1 MRSMDCEPTAGPPPA
16 LTDERLTLVG
26 LLLEVRDG
34 LTKAMDE
41 IHSAHGLLGKE
52 FDALLRLAR
61 SNARCLTM
69 RDLAAQTSTS
79 TSGTTGL
86 VDRLEARG
94 LVTRAQSK
102 VDRRSFD
109 ITLTD
114 AGEELVVD
122 DTITLMPLIDQLVTN
137 PVGTDAAVVQ
147 RALERIRDVTTP
159 KATSGSCAQ

>member
-1 MRSMDCEPTAGPPPA
+1 MAPRPAAGPPPA
-16 LTDERLTLVG
+16 ITDERLTLVG
-26 LLLEVRDG
+26 LILEVRDG

-41 IHSAHGLLGKE
+41 IHCAHGLLGKE

-61 SNARCLTM
+61 SGKRGLSM

-94 LVTRAQSK
+94 LVTRTQSK
-102 VDRRSFD
+102 ADRRSFD

-114 AGEELVVD
+114 AGHALVTE
-122 DTITLMPLIDQLVTN
+122 DTTALMPVIDRLVTE
-137 PVGTDAAVVQ
+137 PVGPDAVVVQ
-147 RALERIRDVTTP
+147 EALGRIRDISTP
-159 KATSGSCAQ
+159 KATSGSAGR